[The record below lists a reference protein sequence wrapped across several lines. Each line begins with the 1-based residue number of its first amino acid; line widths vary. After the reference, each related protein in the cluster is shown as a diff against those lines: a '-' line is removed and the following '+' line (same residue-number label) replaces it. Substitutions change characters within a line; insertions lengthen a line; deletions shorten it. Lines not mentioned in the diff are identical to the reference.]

1 MSLVSGGV
9 RLRLHPAGPT
19 ALYPRNWPFAVLFLP
34 LGPLALHHSGRRR
47 RSGEGRRECATHVRP
62 SRLSGRATEPER
74 RGVGT
79 EGGGTGEFIEGESEG
94 AEAGGPRAQPVAV
107 GRSLAQSLSSPASN
121 AVHEHVKLSND
132 RI

>member
-47 RSGEGRRECATHVRP
+47 RHRRRRSGEGRRERVRNTCASSVCRAERP
-62 SRLSGRATEPER
+62 SPSDAAWGGRE
-74 RGVGT
+74 
-79 EGGGTGEFIEGESEG
+79 GGTGEFIEGESEG

-107 GRSLAQSLSSPASN
+107 GRSLARLRSHCRRRL
-121 AVHEHVKLSND
+121 LT
-132 RI
+132 

>member
-1 MSLVSGGV
+1 M
-9 RLRLHPAGPT
+9 
-19 ALYPRNWPFAVLFLP
+19 
-34 LGPLALHHSGRRR
+34 
-47 RSGEGRRECATHVRP
+47 CVRP
-62 SRLSGRATEPER
+62 SVCRAER
-74 RGVGT
+74 PSDAAWG
-79 EGGGTGEFIEGESEG
+79 EEGGTGEFIEGESEG